1 MIFQRIK
8 VTWIN
13 RENAS
18 SNLPK
23 IKDLRGGWIN
33 GKFDVRMA
41 GGCNL
46 FGYDNFV
53 WDKLKLENKFMFST
67 AQNSDSVYKQLASK
81 LEFRSLTDVYY
92 SGTSG
97 SDSIECAIRAAYTL
111 TDKRKIVT
119 RQGTWHGSTIV
130 SSLCGNHE
138 FFDGQDLINTEENII
153 KPIEY
158 FDDYKLLDEL
168 VKSDIEFLK
177 TQKDVGIFLIEPLPC
192 NSTGLS
198 YVFNDSG
205 VYNDLRKY
213 CDENEIILIFDEI
226 QLGFKTGKKYFTE
239 HLDIDPDFLCI
250 SKCVTSGVIPFS
262 VVISKES
269 YLKKLKHG
277 HTWSGH
283 YLGAVAANHT
293 IDYFYDCLE
302 NLNLLVKEFGSHFD
316 NVLGSLWSISQNKGK
331 QSERILN
338 VSWGAAHNKMLY
350 MIPPNTPKKHL
361 EFIIKETLCDS

>member
-1 MIFQRIK
+1 M
-8 VTWIN
+8 TWIN

-33 GKFDVRMA
+33 GQFDVRMA

-53 WDKLKLENKFMFST
+53 WDKVKLENKFMFST
-67 AQNSDSVYKQLASK
+67 AQNSDSVYKELAKK

-97 SDSIECAIRAAYTL
+97 SDSIECAIRAAFTL
-111 TDKRKIVT
+111 KKKKKIVT

-130 SSLCGNHE
+130 SSICGKHE
-138 FFDGQDLINTEENII
+138 FFDGQELIPSTENIV
-153 KPIEY
+153 KPLEY
-158 FDDYKLLDEL
+158 FNDYKSLSEL
-168 VKSDIEFLK
+168 VNSDIEFLK
-177 TQKDVGIFLIEPLPC
+177 TQKDVAIFLIEPLPC
-192 NSTGLS
+192 VSTGLS
-198 YVFNDSG
+198 YVFDSSD

-239 HLDIDPDFLCI
+239 YLCI
-250 SKCVTSGVIPFS
+250 SKCITSGVIPFS

-269 YLKKLKHG
+269 YLAKLKHG

-283 YLGAVAANHT
+283 YLGAVAAMHT
-293 IDYFYDCLE
+293 IDYFYDSLD
-302 NLNLLVKEFGSHFD
+302 NLNQLVEEFGNCFD
-316 NVLGSLWSISQNKGK
+316 NVLGSLWSVSQDKGK
-331 QSERILN
+331 KSNRILN

-361 EFIIKETLCDS
+361 EFIIKETISDS